1 VVSNPDWTVEQ
12 QAAISLRGQLL
23 VAAAAGSGKT
33 AVLVERLIQRITDPV
48 VPVDVDRFLVVTFT
62 KAAASEMRERI
73 GKAIEEALCVAQETG
88 EIERLLRQ
96 RTLLQRAN
104 ITTLHSF
111 CLELIRKYFYLL
123 ELDPAFRVA
132 DQAEADLLRQDVV
145 EELFEARYERVDLS
159 FLKLVDAFGSDRDDQ
174 PLMEHV
180 LRLFTF
186 AYSQP
191 HPDVWLGGLEL
202 AYEWKDIDSLMLS
215 DWGQAVRLG
224 LLDRVSDSLKLLE
237 RAEQISQRPG
247 GPALYADTL
256 QDDLNRVGLLKRAL
270 IEGHWVQVEAQFQA
284 AVDYPRLPAA
294 RSKAKKKSVA
304 KNDLNIELASDYVS
318 ELVQLKL
325 NIETSVGESTSFAAK
340 DSYQERAARQ
350 NPPLEAFVTEAEHRV
365 PLPLVEV
372 GVSRLDEQGIIDE
385 FLPKNLQEEC
395 KKLRDEAKKK
405 LDSLKNE
412 VFAYPLEQQLPALG
426 KMGAMAQTLGDL
438 VIEFSQVYAAAKVQR
453 NVLDFTDLEHFA
465 LRLLEDEGDAS
476 LIAQGLKEYFT
487 EVLVDE
493 YQDINPVQERLL
505 QLVSRQET
513 SPNLFMVGDVKQ
525 SIYRFR
531 MADPSLF
538 LVKYCALP
546 HWQPSSPGDP
556 DPSETPIV
564 IDLNSNFRSRSE
576 VVEGVNFL
584 FRQIMTKG
592 AGEIIYDDQA
602 ALKCGATFISGQEQ
616 IHTAEGPIEV
626 HLIDPKSIR
635 NQRAMLSS
643 DSGIIDTESAPSEG
657 VSDSEAE
664 LTSETEDSISPEDLE
679 KARIEA
685 RLVSERI
692 QHLVQGAE
700 FQIYDKK
707 LKDFRPVRYSD
718 IVILMRSYS
727 AVAPIYVEEFQNAAI
742 PVYAETT
749 TGYFGASEVETML
762 SLLKIIDNPR
772 LDIPL
777 AAVLRSPLVGLNG
790 SELGKIRMILPEGD
804 FYEALTL
811 AVWTG
816 LDGESLSQERIQDFQ
831 QILGLYEDSLE
842 LRLEKASIILDTAPT
857 LKDKITD
864 FWLKLQAWRTRS
876 RRTSLADLLWFL
888 YEETGYLNY
897 VGTLPAGAQRQ
908 ANLRILYDRASRFEA
923 TRYRGLFRFLR
934 FLDRFQG
941 QGKDMGNARAL
952 GETEDVVR
960 IITVHASK
968 GLEFPVVFVVGLGR
982 TFNTQSLK
990 GKVLLHSKLG
1000 IGMPIIDIENNVR
1013 YPSLIQYAVKQ
1024 RLAQEA
1030 LAEELRILYVALTR
1044 AKERL
1049 FLYGTMDNLDKT
1061 FLKWYRSLEW
1071 EAVALPEGQLRSA
1084 KCFLDWIGP
1093 ALARHPGQ
1101 LFGETEG
1108 QSTLAIPEVNSR
1120 WEIKLHSSLTS
1131 SIEYQDNNLR
1141 ESMDEGLY
1149 KSLDNSLENSVEK
1162 ETTNDQLFSEVNRM
1176 LNWQYPHL
1184 NSVRQA
1190 AKTSVS
1196 ELKRQYNWHANEGV
1210 NPLPTLS
1217 KNTDFM
1223 KRPKFLQ
1230 EVQELT
1236 ASERGTA
1243 LHTAMQHLPFEEWA
1257 TLWRTWAEREQI
1269 NKVTEFLSMLN
1280 QREILGYEQINCL
1293 KPIQIAQFLSSQL
1306 GDRLF
1311 SAEQILREIP
1321 FTLTFPSEDQS
1332 NILVQGVIDVVLISR
1347 DEHQETHA
1355 EILDYKTDSFQSVSN
1370 DRVENS
1376 ETDPEQ
1382 ILRERYALQLSLYAL
1397 AIERLLKIN
1406 VSRCTLY
1413 SFTLGCEI
1421 AISDELRKKIQ
1432 VPGFLFTR

>member
-1 VVSNPDWTVEQ
+1 MSNPKWTAEQ
-12 QAAISLRGQLL
+12 DAASSLRGQIL

-33 AVLVERLIQRITDPV
+33 AVLVQRLIQRITDPED
-48 VPVDVDRFLVVTFT
+48 PEDVDRFLVVTFT
-62 KAAASEMRERI
+62 KAAANEMRQRI
-73 GKAIEEALCVAQETG
+73 DKALDDALFHEQETR
-88 EIERLLRQ
+88 EVERLLRQ
-96 RTLLQRAN
+96 RTLLHRAS

-111 CLELIRKYFYLL
+111 CLELIRKYFYQL

-132 DQAEADLLRQDVV
+132 DQAETELLRQDVV
-145 EELFEARYERVDLS
+145 EDLFETRYERVDLA

-180 LRLFTF
+180 LRLYEF

-191 HPDVWLGGLEL
+191 YPAVWLGELDRAYVWDDIKSMMQSAWGQAIRQGLLDLVSESLNLLEL
-202 AYEWKDIDSLMLS
+202 A
-215 DWGQAVRLG
+215 
-224 LLDRVSDSLKLLE
+224 
-237 RAEQISQRPG
+237 EQIAQRPG
-247 GPALYADTL
+247 GPALYAETL
-256 QDDLNRVGLLKRAL
+256 QDDLNRVRLLNRAL
-270 IEGHWVQVEAQFQA
+270 IEGHWNQVETQFRSAVNYSKLPAIRSKSKKLTSVTVQVEI
-284 AVDYPRLPAA
+284 D
-294 RSKAKKKSVA
+294 
-304 KNDLNIELASDYVS
+304 
-318 ELVQLKL
+318 
-325 NIETSVGESTSFAAK
+325 
-340 DSYQERAARQ
+340 
-350 NPPLEAFVTEAEHRV
+350 EAFQK
-365 PLPLVEV
+365 
-372 GVSRLDEQGIIDE
+372 S
-385 FLPKNLQEEC
+385 LQEEC

-405 LDSLKNE
+405 LNSLNDE
-412 VFAYPLEQQLPALG
+412 VFAYPLEDQLPALRE
-426 KMGAMAQTLGDL
+426 MGTMAQTLGTL
-438 VIEFSQVYAAAKVQR
+438 VSEFSQVYAAAKRHR

-465 LRLLEDEGDAS
+465 LQLLEEKGEAS
-476 LIAQGLKEYFT
+476 LIAQGLKDYFA

-493 YQDINPVQERLL
+493 YQDINPVQERIL
-505 QLVSRQET
+505 QRVSRQEE

-538 LVKYCALP
+538 LAKYSTLP
-546 HWQPSSPGDP
+546 HWHPGMPGSTSPT
-556 DPSETPIV
+556 EIV
-564 IDLNSNFRSRSE
+564 IDLNRNFRSRLE

-592 AGEIIYDDQA
+592 AGEIPYDDQA
-602 ALKCGATFISGQEQ
+602 ALQYGASFVSGQDQ
-616 IHTAEGPIEV
+616 IRTAEGPIEI

-635 NQRAMLSS
+635 NQQSEENNKAA
-643 DSGIIDTESAPSEG
+643 SGNRTEHNEDDPESAPTEG
-657 VSDSEAE
+657 ASDSEDE
-664 LTSETEDSISPEDLE
+664 LSSGTEDAISSEDLD

-692 QHLVQGAE
+692 QRIIQGAE
-700 FQIYDKK
+700 FQIHDKK
-707 LKDFRPVRYSD
+707 LKDFRPVLYSD

-727 AVAPIYVEEFQNAAI
+727 AVAPIYVEEFQNADI

-777 AAVLRSPLVGLNG
+777 AAVLRSSLVGLNG
-790 SELGKIRMILPEGD
+790 SELGKIRMMLPEGD

-816 LDGESLSQERIQDFQ
+816 LDDGSLAQERTDDFK
-831 QILGLYEDSLE
+831 QILGLYEESLGP
-842 LRLEKASIILDTAPT
+842 RLEKAHLILATAPT

-864 FWLKLQAWRTRS
+864 FWIKLQVWRTRS
-876 RRTSLADLLWFL
+876 RRTSLADLLWSL
-888 YEETGYLNY
+888 YEETGYLAY

-908 ANLRILYDRASRFEA
+908 ANLRVLYDRASRFEA

-960 IITVHASK
+960 LITVHASK

-1000 IGMPIIDIENNVR
+1000 LGMPIIDIENNVR

-1061 FLKWYRSLEW
+1061 FLKWYRTLEW
-1071 EAVALPEGQLRSA
+1071 EEVALPEGLLRSA

-1101 LFGETEG
+1101 LFGETLG
-1108 QSTLAIPEVNSR
+1108 QSALSIPEVNSR
-1120 WEIKLHSSLTS
+1120 WKIQIHRSLTS
-1131 SIEYQDNNLR
+1131 SKEESREHNLA
-1141 ESMDEGLY
+1141 ESKDEGLVDNC
-1149 KSLDNSLENSVEK
+1149 DNSAEK
-1162 ETTNDQLFSEVNRM
+1162 KIANDQLFSEVNRR
-1176 LNWQYPHL
+1176 LSWQYPHL
-1184 NSVRQA
+1184 NSVRQV

-1196 ELKRQYNWHANEGV
+1196 ELKRQYNWHANEEAT
-1210 NPLPTLS
+1210 PLSRLS
-1217 KNTDFM
+1217 KNTDSM

-1230 EVQELT
+1230 ETQELT
-1236 ASERGTA
+1236 AAERGTA

-1257 TLWRTWAEREQI
+1257 TQWRTLTEMEQI
-1269 NKVTEFLSMLN
+1269 NKVIEFLSMLN
-1280 QREILGYEQINCL
+1280 QREILGHKQKKSI
-1293 KPIQIAQFLSSQL
+1293 KPVQIAQLLGSQL
-1306 GDRLF
+1306 GERLF

-1321 FTLTFPSEDQS
+1321 FTLTFPSENQS
-1332 NILVQGVIDVVLISR
+1332 NILVQGVIDVVLISK
-1347 DEHQETHA
+1347 DEHQEIHA
-1355 EILDYKTDSFQSVSN
+1355 EILDYKTDSFRTMST
-1370 DRVENS
+1370 DRMENI

-1382 ILRERYALQLSLYAL
+1382 ILLERYTLQLSLYAL

-1413 SFTLGCEI
+1413 SFTLGREI
-1421 AISDELRKKIQ
+1421 AISDELRKEIQ
-1432 VPGFLFTR
+1432 VPGFPYFD

>member
-1 VVSNPDWTVEQ
+1 MSKPNWTSEQ
-12 QAAISLRGQLL
+12 HAAITLRGQLL

-33 AVLVERLIQRITDPV
+33 AVLVERIISRITDPEE
-48 VPVDVDRFLVVTFT
+48 PVDADRFLVVTFT
-62 KAAASEMRERI
+62 KTAANEMRERI
-73 GKAIEEALCVAQETG
+73 GKALEDKIFCEQETR
-88 EIERLLRQ
+88 EVERLLLQ
-96 RTLLQRAN
+96 RTLLQRAS

-111 CLELIRKYFYLL
+111 CLELIRKYFYQL

-145 EELFEARYERVDLS
+145 EDLFETRYERVDLA

-180 LRLFTF
+180 LRLYAF

-191 HPDVWLGGLEL
+191 NPAEWLGKLDG
-202 AYEWKDIDSLMLS
+202 AYVWDDIETMMKST
-215 DWGQAVRLG
+215 WGQAVRQG
-224 LLDRVSDSLKLLE
+224 LLDLVSESLNLLK
-237 RAEQISQRPG
+237 RAELITQSSG
-247 GPALYADTL
+247 GPALYAETL
-256 QDDLNRVGLLKRAL
+256 QDDVNRVRLLNRAL
-270 IEGHWVQVEAQFQA
+270 MDEPWAQIEAQFKSA
-284 AVDYPRLPAA
+284 INYPKLPPI
-294 RSKAKKKSVA
+294 RSKAKKTTVTKTDILSKPELTSAPEPVIFDESFRKS
-304 KNDLNIELASDYVS
+304 
-318 ELVQLKL
+318 
-325 NIETSVGESTSFAAK
+325 
-340 DSYQERAARQ
+340 
-350 NPPLEAFVTEAEHRV
+350 
-365 PLPLVEV
+365 
-372 GVSRLDEQGIIDE
+372 
-385 FLPKNLQEEC
+385 LQEEC

-405 LDSLKNE
+405 LNSLHDE
-412 VFAYPLEQQLPALG
+412 VFAYPLEDQLPALRE
-426 KMGAMAQTLGDL
+426 MGTMAQDFGNL
-438 VIEFSQVYAAAKVQR
+438 VSEFSQVYAAAKMHR

-465 LRLLEDEGDAS
+465 LQLLENSGEAS
-476 LIAQGLKEYFT
+476 LIAQGLKNYFA

-505 QLVSRQET
+505 QLVSRQEV

-538 LVKYCALP
+538 LAKYSTLP
-546 HWQPSSPGDP
+546 HWHPEMPDNTSPT
-556 DPSETPIV
+556 EIV
-564 IDLNSNFRSRSE
+564 IDLNSNFRSRLE

-592 AGEIIYDDQA
+592 AGEIPYDDQA
-602 ALKCGATFISGQEQ
+602 ALQYGASFVSEQ
-616 IHTAEGPIEV
+616 DQIRTAEGPIEV

-635 NQRAMLSS
+635 NQLTIPSTDEGINDLEDHESPPTEGSLATEEESP
-643 DSGIIDTESAPSEG
+643 SGTENA
-657 VSDSEAE
+657 
-664 LTSETEDSISPEDLE
+664 ISLEDLD

-692 QHLVQGAE
+692 QRMVQVAE
-700 FQIYDKK
+700 FQIHDKK
-707 LKDFRPVRYSD
+707 LKDFRPVQYSD

-727 AVAPIYVEEFQNAAI
+727 AVAPIYVEEFQNAEI

-772 LDIPL
+772 LDISL

-790 SELGKIRMILPEGD
+790 SELGKIRMMLPEGD

-816 LDGESLSQERIQDFQ
+816 LSERSLSQERTNDFK
-831 QILGLYEDSLE
+831 QILGLYEESLGQ
-842 LRLEKASIILDTAPT
+842 RLEKAHIILATAPT
-857 LKDKITD
+857 LKDKITE
-864 FWLKLQAWRTRS
+864 FWFKLQTWRTRS
-876 RRTSLADLLWFL
+876 RRTSLADLLWSL
-888 YEETGYLNY
+888 YEETGYLTY

-908 ANLRILYDRASRFEA
+908 ANLRVLYDRASRFEA

-960 IITVHASK
+960 LITVHASK

-1000 IGMPIIDIENNVR
+1000 MGMPIIDIENNVR
-1013 YPSLIQYAVKQ
+1013 YPSLIQFAVKQ

-1061 FLKWYRSLEW
+1061 FLKWYRTLEW
-1071 EAVALPEGQLRSA
+1071 KEVALPEGQLRSA

-1108 QSTLAIPEVNSR
+1108 QSTLTIPEISSR
-1120 WEIKLHSSLTS
+1120 WEIQIHSSLTS
-1131 SIEYQDNNLR
+1131 SKVE
-1141 ESMDEGLY
+1141 
-1149 KSLDNSLENSVEK
+1149 SLENNLGESKGENLVKSFVHSVEK
-1162 ETTNDQLFSEVNRM
+1162 GIESEHLFSEVNRR
-1176 LNWQYPHL
+1176 LSWQYPHL
-1184 NSVRQA
+1184 NSVRQV

-1196 ELKRQYNWHANEGV
+1196 ELKRQYNWHANEEAT
-1210 NPLPTLS
+1210 PLPTLS
-1217 KNTDFM
+1217 KNSDSI

-1230 EVQELT
+1230 KVHELT
-1236 ASERGTA
+1236 AAERGTA
-1243 LHTAMQHLPFEEWA
+1243 LHIAMQHLPFEELA
-1257 TLWRTWAEREQI
+1257 TQWQTLTEMEQI
-1269 NKVTEFLSMLN
+1269 NNVIEFLSRLN
-1280 QREILGYEQINCL
+1280 QREILDLKQLDSIN
-1293 KPIQIAQFLSSQL
+1293 PVQIAHFLGSQL
-1306 GDRLF
+1306 GARLF

-1321 FTLTFPSEDQS
+1321 FTLTFPSENQS
-1332 NILVQGVIDVVLISR
+1332 NILVQGVIDVVLISK
-1347 DEHQETHA
+1347 DEYQEIHA
-1355 EILDYKTDSFQSVSN
+1355 EILDYKTDSFRTMST
-1370 DRVENS
+1370 DRMENS
-1376 ETDPEQ
+1376 ETAPEQ
-1382 ILRERYALQLSLYAL
+1382 ILRERYTLQLSLYAL

-1421 AISDELRKKIQ
+1421 AISDELRKDIQ
-1432 VPGFLFTR
+1432 VPGFPFFAE